1 MVKVNIAHHIR
12 HQVIKN
18 LLHAHERVADQG
30 RALDLIRL
38 TKVILKLAKQFD
50 NELLD
55 LSLEEANDGTDQPP
69 EEGQENIG

>member
-12 HQVIKN
+12 HRVIKN

-30 RALDLIRL
+30 RAMDLIRL

-55 LSLEEANDGTDQPP
+55 LSLEEADKSTEQPP
-69 EEGQENIG
+69 NEGEENIP